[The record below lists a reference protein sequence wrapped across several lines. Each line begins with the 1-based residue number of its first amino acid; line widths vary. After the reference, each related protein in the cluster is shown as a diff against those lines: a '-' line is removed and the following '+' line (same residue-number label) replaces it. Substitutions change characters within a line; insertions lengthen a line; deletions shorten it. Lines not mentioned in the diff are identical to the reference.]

1 MNSVRQARIKVWD
14 PLIRSVHW
22 LLLLSFV
29 TAYATIKTGMQE
41 LHMICGYLLCAL
53 LLIRMVWGLIGS
65 TYARFSSFVYHPL
78 TVMDYLQSIFRGNPQ
93 RHLGHNPAGG
103 MMVISLLLL
112 LLAVAL
118 SGLVIL
124 AAIEYEGPLLGFTAG
139 LSDAWAYRFENFHR
153 LAVDVVWVM
162 VAMHIIGVTL
172 ASVHHRENLV
182 LSMFN
187 GYKKN
192 VPNKGRVF
200 ANEPGR

>member
-14 PLIRSVHW
+14 PLIRSFHW

-29 TAYATIKTGMQE
+29 AAYVAIKTGMQE

-53 LLIRMVWGLIGS
+53 LIIRMVWGLVGS
-65 TYARFSSFVYHPL
+65 TYARFASFVYHPL

-103 MMVISLLLL
+103 MMVMVLLMLLLT
-112 LLAVAL
+112 VAL

-124 AAIEYEGPLLGFTAG
+124 AAIEYEGPLLGLTAG

-153 LAVDVVWVM
+153 LAVDIVWVM
-162 VAMHIIGVTL
+162 VAMHIIGVVL
-172 ASVHHRENLV
+172 ASVQHRENLV

-187 GYKKN
+187 GYKKMCRI
-192 VPNKGRVF
+192 KARCS
-200 ANEPGR
+200 NEPGR